1 MFGSGITTLII
12 SNKELNDIIKIVVS
26 LEESCLLIKGVS
38 ETIENEVKE
47 QKERFLSL
55 LLGTFGAS
63 LLAIF

>member
-1 MFGSGITTLII
+1 MFGPGITTLII

>member
-1 MFGSGITTLII
+1 MFGPGITTLII

-38 ETIENEVKE
+38 KTIENEVKK